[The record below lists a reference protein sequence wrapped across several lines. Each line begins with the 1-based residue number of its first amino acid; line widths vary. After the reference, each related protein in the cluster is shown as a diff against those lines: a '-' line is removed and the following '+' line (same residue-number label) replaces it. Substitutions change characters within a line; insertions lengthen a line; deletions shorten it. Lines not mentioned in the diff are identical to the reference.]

1 MKFITFY
8 FNKKNNEENNEN
20 SNVSLEDKFQQ
31 AIMFQNFLVIKKQM
45 IIVQDLENKKMIFML
60 MMYLISMKIQII

>member
-20 SNVSLEDKFQQ
+20 SNVSLEDKILASNPVLEFIGN
-31 AIMFQNFLVIKKQM
+31 AKII

-60 MMYLISMKIQII
+60 LIK